1 MPAANQDQ
9 KLKAAEL
16 VAKGRFTNVQ
26 IAKVAQISLRTL
38 SAWKALP
45 EFQQQV
51 REVKDAWRGK
61 ARGTGLA
68 DQDFRLR
75 NENDRYN
82 RLRAIIN
89 ARAKDP
95 QMLEAPGG
103 KTGLLTVTYK
113 SQTTMDYGGEEA
125 VKIVEQIPEYEVDTG
140 LLREMRGLEEQAA
153 RELGQWI
160 DKKDAPVAVQVSVTS
175 LTLLKVMTPDE
186 RFAFERKLLAAQHA
200 ILPAKEQD

>member
-89 ARAKDP
+89 ARAQDP
-95 QMLEAPGG
+95 PDGVAAG
-103 KTGLLTVTYK
+103 
-113 SQTTMDYGGEEA
+113 A
-125 VKIVEQIPEYEVDTG
+125 
-140 LLREMRGLEEQAA
+140 AA
-153 RELGQWI
+153 RFVPARFQLYPR
-160 DKKDAPVAVQVSVTS
+160 APTA
-175 LTLLKVMTPDE
+175 
-186 RFAFERKLLAAQHA
+186 
-200 ILPAKEQD
+200 